1 MTRSAS
7 SSALGR
13 RPRRSSLG
21 WRLIGVISV
30 AALVAALSP
39 GFGNAS
45 PRSPRFALTAL
56 ERPVGTPARVPF
68 GAQLLGP
75 AVGSAP
81 LRIDVALRPRDPA
94 ALSRFALAVS
104 TPGNPLYHHF
114 LARGRFASV
123 FGPTAATVRAVLSE
137 LHRDGLRT
145 GTISSNNLLIPVFT
159 TVAGAEHAF
168 QVSLVRYR
176 LPSGRIATANSDAPT
191 LPAPVAGAVQAVIGL
206 DDLNLPQPGATPS
219 GTAHADTH
227 SSAQVP
233 TRSARSLRPSV
244 SGPAPC
250 AAAVSAGGK
259 FGSWTENQL
268 AKAYSLPTLYWRGD
282 LGAGV
287 TIGLFELTTYSAT
300 DIAGFQSCYHT
311 TTPITNIAVNGGA
324 TSNAGAGEAELDIEV
339 VLGLAP
345 KAHLL
350 VYETGNSGTGS
361 MDEYD
366 AIVTADKAQVVSSSW
381 GQCEAFLGSSEAAAQ
396 NTIFEQAATQGQ
408 SIISIPGDEGSEGC
422 LPNDF
427 GTLSL
432 SIGKGA
438 APDGVAID
446 PTDHTVYVANFLAG
460 TVSVVNE
467 LTLSVVTTVEVGT
480 GTGPFGVAVDPT
492 THEVFVTAA
501 DADALGVIYGATC
514 NAVNDSKCAG
524 TAVSMGADSFPEGV
538 AVDPTTKT
546 VYVADSVFGE
556 IVVLSESSLKV
567 VAVAAPGS
575 TLPDGVAV
583 DVATNFVYYAASGD
597 AALGVF
603 AGSTCDASD
612 ITGCSA
618 AAVGVTVG
626 SDPTNVAVDAALNR
640 IYVSNTDSDTVSV
653 VSGTSGTVLATVN
666 LQSVIDG
673 PQGLAISPSGTSLLV
688 ACDVANGSGRPT
700 GVAVVS
706 LSTDTVTSLLSAGS
720 DPVAVAS
727 DPAIGFAAV
736 ADQNDGALVEI
747 PLFLDPWDPGTQPFV
762 TGVGGTDLTAIGPA
776 PEESVWDE
784 HLNAQA
790 ELPEGAGGGGI
801 SLFWK
806 LPSYQAAPGVK
817 NADSSG
823 APCGNTSGL
832 CREVPDVSASADPAH
847 GYVVFEQG
855 SWTAIGGTSAAA
867 PLWAAI
873 VGLLDVQQGTLYK
886 LGFVN
891 PALYKLVSE
900 GKPIVNDVT
909 VGNNDYTATNGG
921 LYPAT
926 KGYDMATGLGTPIG
940 TGLSFY
946 LGYEPR
952 PAVSSLA
959 PDKGSEAG
967 GTSVKI
973 TGTGMLWVTAVK
985 FGTTM
990 AAKFAIVSPTEVFA
1004 LSPAGT
1010 GTVTVTVTTPGG
1022 TSTASTGSKFTY

>member
-1 MTRSAS
+1 
-7 SSALGR
+7 
-13 RPRRSSLG
+13 
-21 WRLIGVISV
+21 VISV

-39 GFGNAS
+39 LFPNAS

-56 ERPVGTPARVPF
+56 ERPVGTPAMVPF
-68 GAQLLGP
+68 GARLLGP
-75 AVGSAP
+75 AVGSAS

-145 GTISSNNLLIPVFT
+145 GPISSNNLLIPVFT

-168 QVSLVRYR
+168 QVSLARYR
-176 LPSGRIATANSDAPT
+176 LPSGRIATANSNAPT
-191 LPAPVAGAVQAVIGL
+191 LPAPVAGAVQGVIGL

-219 GTAHADTH
+219 GTAHAGAH
-227 SSAQVP
+227 SSAPAP
-233 TRSARSLRPSV
+233 TRSARSLRSSV

-259 FGSWTENQL
+259 FEGWTEDQL
-268 AKAYSLPTLYWRGD
+268 AKAYSLPTLYSRGD
-282 LGAGV
+282 LGSGV
-287 TIGLFELTTYSAT
+287 TIGLFELTRYSAA
-300 DIAGFQSCYHT
+300 DIASFQSCYHT
-311 TTPITNIAVNGGA
+311 TTPITNIAVNGGP
-324 TSNAGAGEAELDIEV
+324 TSSAGAGEAELDIEV

-345 KAHLL
+345 KARLL

-361 MDEYD
+361 MDEYT

-381 GQCEAFLGSSEAAAQ
+381 GQCEAFLGSSQAAAQ
-396 NTIFEQAATQGQ
+396 NTIFEQAAAQGQ
-408 SIISIPGDEGSEGC
+408 SIFSVPGDEGSEGC

-432 SIGKGA
+432 SIGKGS

-446 PTDHTVYVANFLAG
+446 PTDHTAYVANFSAG

-467 LTLSVVTTVEVGT
+467 LTLSVVTTVDFGPD
-480 GTGPFGVAVDPT
+480 TGPLGVAVDPT
-492 THEVFVTAA
+492 THKVFVTAA
-501 DADALGVIYGATC
+501 VADALGVISGATC
-514 NAVNDSKCAG
+514 NAVNDSKCAW
-524 TAVSMGADSFPEGV
+524 TAVSMGEDSFPEGV
-538 AVDPTTKT
+538 AVDPATKT
-546 VYVADSVFGE
+546 VYVADAVYGE
-556 IVVLSESSLKV
+556 IAVLSESTLKV
-567 VAVAAPGS
+567 VAGAAPGS
-575 TLPDGVAV
+575 TEPEGVAV

-597 AALGVF
+597 DALGAF

-612 ITGCSA
+612 VTGCSA
-618 AAVGVTVG
+618 VAAGVDVG
-626 SDPTNVAVDAALNR
+626 SDPTNVAVDAALDR
-640 IYVSNTDSDTVSV
+640 VYVSNTSSDTVSV
-653 VSGTSGTVLATVN
+653 VNGTSGAILATVN
-666 LQSVIDG
+666 LKSVVDG

-688 ACDVANGSGRPT
+688 ACDVANGTSRPT

-736 ADQNDGALVEI
+736 ADSNDGALVEI
-747 PLFLDPWDPGTQPFV
+747 PLLLDPWDPGTQPFV

-776 PEESVWDE
+776 PRESVWDE
-784 HLNAQA
+784 QLNAQV
-790 ELPEGAGGGGI
+790 EFPEGAGGGGI
-801 SLFWK
+801 SWFWK
-806 LPSYQAAPGVK
+806 LPSYQAAPGVR

-847 GYVVFEQG
+847 GYIVFEQG
-855 SWTAIGGTSAAA
+855 SWTAVGGTSAAA

-909 VGNNDYTATNGG
+909 VGNNDYTTTNNG

-952 PAVSSLA
+952 PVVSLLT
-959 PDKGSEAG
+959 PGKGPEAG
-967 GTSVKI
+967 GTLVKI

-985 FGTTM
+985 FGTK
-990 AAKFAIVSPTEVFA
+990 AAKFTIVSPTEVIA
-1004 LSPAGT
+1004 VSPAGT
-1010 GTVTVTVTTPGG
+1010 GTVAVTVTTPGG
-1022 TSTASTGSKFTY
+1022 TSTVSTGSMFTY